1 MQIFEN
7 QTILVV
13 QTEKKLL
20 QARNISF
27 SNL

>member
-20 QARNISF
+20 QGRKIRF